1 MTTDDIAASAPGSI
15 LTESGSPTVI
25 QKVKPLLKG
34 SPIGRLR
41 SIIRIWVARHRD
53 RQELLNLLDQDH
65 RIAQDM
71 GTTEHELRAWI
82 RKPFWL
88 P

>member
-1 MTTDDIAASAPGSI
+1 MTDDIAASEFGSI

-25 QKVKPLLKG
+25 EKVKPLFRG
-34 SPIGRLR
+34 RPTGRLR
-41 SIIRIWVARHRD
+41 SIVRIWVTRHLD
-53 RQELLNLLDQDH
+53 RQELLNLLDQDQ

-71 GTTEHELRAWI
+71 GTTEHELRAWA
-82 RKPFWL
+82 RKHFWR